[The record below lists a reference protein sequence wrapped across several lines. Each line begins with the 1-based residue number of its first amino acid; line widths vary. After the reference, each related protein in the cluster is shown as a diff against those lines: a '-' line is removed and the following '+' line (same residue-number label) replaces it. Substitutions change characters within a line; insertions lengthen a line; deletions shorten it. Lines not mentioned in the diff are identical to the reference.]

1 MLRHVRTVEGLGLV
15 TSSNV
20 EVCSR
25 YVASNLYDI
34 KRFYIFATR
43 NSAINEMRFF
53 SLVVF
58 RMCSRLAVTAA
69 LLGRWLPALNPTSG
83 SSPSGSSDKLRAT
96 VPSGPALS
104 PVHLLSNVLDS
115 LLMENLTLTE
125 SVTPFTVGM
134 KLAASPPPSLHYWG
148 WQGSLQSV
156 SSIPFIP
163 LRSPSSTSPPP
174 HVSSVKW
181 KSCPIKKRQPG
192 ADHGRTYANV
202 DTVKYHTRRGGKISL
217 RGKQI
222 G

>member
-1 MLRHVRTVEGLGLV
+1 M
-15 TSSNV
+15 

-53 SLVVF
+53 SLLVF

-96 VPSGPALS
+96 VPSGPAIHLCVTCALSGTS
-104 PVHLLSNVLDS
+104 PV
-115 LLMENLTLTE
+115 ERFG
-125 SVTPFTVGM
+125 FTVDGESDTYR
-134 KLAASPPPSLHYWG
+134 KRDPVYSRDEVGRFSSTLAALLRVTGFTAERLNHSLYT
-148 WQGSLQSV
+148 SAL
-156 SSIPFIP
+156 P
-163 LRSPSSTSPPP
+163 LLDIPPP